1 MFKYNAGITYSL
13 TDRTIYQFPVK
24 YIRLNY
30 MKDVRIPG
38 QEFQFAQADNIL
50 FSFKRGVD
58 DKRFLNN
65 TFKIEYLNEFE
76 NHFSYLAGYSFT
88 RQSAVGNLHFINSEN
103 GTGTNEISYINVS
116 ELLS

>member
-1 MFKYNAGITYSL
+1 
-13 TDRTIYQFPVK
+13 
-24 YIRLNY
+24 

-38 QEFQFAQADNIL
+38 QEFQFAQADNIF

-65 TFKIEYLNEFE
+65 TFKTEYLNEFE

-88 RQSAVGNLHFINSEN
+88 QAIGCGKSSFH
-103 GTGTNEISYINVS
+103 YQ
-116 ELLS
+116 